1 MEVLKTLKKEMPK
14 DQDVSL
20 LETYSFYMKEEVRW
34 EGKVIVLGAVE
45 KRKFHSSL
53 GRT

>member
-1 MEVLKTLKKEMPK
+1 MPK

-20 LETYSFYMKEEVRW
+20 LGTYSFYTKEVRW
-34 EGKVIVLGAVE
+34 EGKVIVVGAVE
-45 KRKFHSSL
+45 KRKLHSSL